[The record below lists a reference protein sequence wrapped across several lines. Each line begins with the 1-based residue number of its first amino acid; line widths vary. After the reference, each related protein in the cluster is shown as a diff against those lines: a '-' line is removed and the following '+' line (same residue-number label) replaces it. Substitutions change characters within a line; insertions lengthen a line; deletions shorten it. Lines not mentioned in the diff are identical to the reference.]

1 MKKECNLFKELWFK
15 PLTQKEKIET
25 LVLSGIFLY
34 SEEEFF
40 FEILRKGGVYEDFT
54 IEKDSLSF
62 ELNEKWQFN
71 KLFKIMCDKNFEA
84 IYDNLEIKCYE
95 KTIKISYKGYG
106 QASPEYFTR
115 WFFAGEIR
123 NNIFIDKD
131 FENIYFLKENIT
143 DMFSYAFKEYEKSY
157 FYTQKSNLKYE
168 FNKFMLLYLR
178 TFYPLEDKNGLYPLH
193 RNIFNPTNFDI
204 EKAENE
210 LKQKYSTKE
219 LDFIVKNC

>member
-1 MKKECNLFKELWFK
+1 MVR
-15 PLTQKEKIET
+15 
-25 LVLSGIFLY
+25 LVLN
-34 SEEEFF
+34 
-40 FEILRKGGVYEDFT
+40 ILQDG
-54 IEKDSLSF
+54 
-62 ELNEKWQFN
+62 
-71 KLFKIMCDKNFEA
+71 
-84 IYDNLEIKCYE
+84 
-95 KTIKISYKGYG
+95 
-106 QASPEYFTR
+106 
-115 WFFAGEIR
+115 FFAGEIR

-157 FYTQKSNLKYE
+157 FYMQKSNLTYD

-178 TFYPLEDKNGLYPLH
+178 TFYSLKDKNGLYPLH

-210 LKQKYSTKE
+210 LNQKYSMKE